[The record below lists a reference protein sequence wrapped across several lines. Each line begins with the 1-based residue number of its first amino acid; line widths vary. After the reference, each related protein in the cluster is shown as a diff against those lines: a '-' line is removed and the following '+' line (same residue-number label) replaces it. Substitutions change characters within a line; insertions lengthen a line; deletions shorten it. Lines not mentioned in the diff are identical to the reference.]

1 MIENQLEKL
10 LEFGQ
15 IETREMG
22 DLLTEYEKGNIS
34 QKELNTKIKSYDK
47 SYKLQNKI
55 LQAIKV
61 GADEEEIEGL
71 YNQIKEM
78 RKTMET

>member
-34 QKELNTKIKSYDK
+34 QKELNSKIKNYDK

-61 GADEEEIEGL
+61 GADEEEIKGL
-71 YNQIKEM
+71 YNQIKEL